1 MWWKLDSRLI
11 KMSHSEPP
19 HWIKLESRGQEWCF
33 VSLPET
39 TYSLVPVN
47 MILCL
52 SVCACLCICVYV
64 YTAAWNQERVVMFS
78 EDVCSFTQRGKTKQ
92 QTTATTSLNRGNDL
106 NSSTPLL
113 SHSLSLLSYGVGWL
127 WFCMLQPCV
136 YVVIWWRPHAGWEM
150 QSDCTHTCDDRH
162 QCINSG
168 SFPNCSFAIWQHFYQ
183 KGTPLV
189 SVKVHCWKWQGNF
202 VYSKSI
208 KIKAMFFDYFF
219 VICSLFLRRKKHLLK
234 S

>member
-1 MWWKLDSRLI
+1 MWWKLDSHLI

-47 MILCL
+47 MILCM

-64 YTAAWNQERVVMFS
+64 YTVAWNQERVVMFS

-106 NSSTPLL
+106 NSSTRLL
-113 SHSLSLLSYGVGWL
+113 SYSLSLLSIWRWLVVVLNAAALCVCSDLVKTSCMVGK
-127 WFCMLQPCV
+127 CKAIV
-136 YVVIWWRPHAGWEM
+136 HT
-150 QSDCTHTCDDRH
+150 CTHTCDDRH
-162 QCINSG
+162 QCIISV
-168 SFPNCSFAIWQHFYQ
+168 SFAYLFFAIWQHFYQ
-183 KGTPLV
+183 KGTRFF
-189 SVKVHCWKWQGNF
+189 KW
-202 VYSKSI
+202 V
-208 KIKAMFFDYFF
+208 
-219 VICSLFLRRKKHLLK
+219 
-234 S
+234 

>member
-113 SHSLSLLSYGVGWL
+113 SHSLSLLSIWRWL
-127 WFCMLQPCV
+127 VVVLYAAALCV
-136 YVVIWWRPHAGWEM
+136 C
-150 QSDCTHTCDDRH
+150 SDLVKTSCRLGNAKRLYTHMR
-162 QCINSG
+162 
-168 SFPNCSFAIWQHFYQ
+168 WQTSMH
-183 KGTPLV
+183 
-189 SVKVHCWKWQGNF
+189 
-202 VYSKSI
+202 
-208 KIKAMFFDYFF
+208 
-219 VICSLFLRRKKHLLK
+219 
-234 S
+234 